1 MCEVFMPADDKW
13 KANMEKVAYLKAFPG
28 LIHSWEQLAGKRVEA
43 VTPLKSKT
51 GAAAIVF
58 ADGSLVVAPP
68 LAAEPYELGEALQ
81 ASRRYLEPQ
90 HREAYVGYDRLVKN
104 DKDAQR
110 SARLENILGAI
121 RNNMEQIPELKDRL
135 KDLVKEWK

>member
-1 MCEVFMPADDKW
+1 MPADDKW

-28 LIHSWEQLAGKRVEA
+28 FLHKWSDLSGKTVE
-43 VTPLKSKT
+43 VVMPLKSKT
-51 GAAAIVF
+51 GAAAVVF
-58 ADGSLVVAPP
+58 TDGSLIVAPP

-81 ASRRYLEPQ
+81 ASRPYLEPH
-90 HREAYVGYDRLVKN
+90 HREVYLEFDRLVKK

-135 KDLVKEWK
+135 KELVKEWK

>member
-1 MCEVFMPADDKW
+1 MPTEDKW

-28 LIHSWEQLAGKRVEA
+28 FLHNWEELTGKTVEA
-43 VTPLKSKT
+43 VTPLKSKA
-51 GAAAIVF
+51 GAAAVVF
-58 ADGSLVVAPP
+58 TDGSLIVVPA

-81 ASRRYLEPQ
+81 ASRRYLEPK
-90 HREAYVGYDRLVKN
+90 HREAYVAYDQLAKK

-110 SARLENILGAI
+110 AARLENILGAI

-135 KDLVKEWK
+135 KELVKEWK

>member
-1 MCEVFMPADDKW
+1 MPADEKW
-13 KANMEKVAYLKAFPG
+13 KANMEKVAYIKAFPG
-28 LIHSWEQLAGKRVEA
+28 LLHHWEQLAGKTVEA
-43 VTPLKSKT
+43 VTPLKSKA

-58 ADGSLVVAPP
+58 TDGSLVVAPA
-68 LAAEPYELGEALQ
+68 LTAEPYELGEALQ
-81 ASRRYLEPQ
+81 ASRRFLELR
-90 HREAYVGYDRLVKN
+90 HGEAYVRYDQLVKK

-135 KDLVKEWK
+135 KELVKEWK